1 MKRLIFCLVALVAV
15 SVITS
20 CEDVYGKQ
28 IPINMNKL
36 KCIIGVSNSKS
47 VINVVYL
54 CVIYVTR

>member
-1 MKRLIFCLVALVAV
+1 
-15 SVITS
+15 
-20 CEDVYGKQ
+20 
-28 IPINMNKL
+28 MNKL